1 MKKILLSAVGL
12 MLAVSLNAQVSTPQ
26 PSPTAKLE
34 QPVGLTQVTLEYSRP
49 GVKGRTVFGDLV
61 PYGKVW
67 RTGANKNSIITFSDD
82 VEVAGYEVKA
92 GSYAIFT
99 KPGES
104 LWEIYLYSDTN
115 NWGNPEKWDESK
127 VVAIAK
133 AQVHPL
139 PFNVETF
146 TMDINNI
153 TNSEATLEF
162 IWEKTYV
169 AVPFTVPTDKKV
181 MASINDA
188 LGGTPKANDYYAAAA
203 YYYAENKDIKQ
214 AKEWI
219 DKAMSMN
226 EKPQFWQYRQQ
237 SLIYAKAGDKD
248 GAIGL
253 AKKSLEAAKEAG
265 NDDYVKMNMD
275 SLKEW
280 GAM

>member
-12 MLAVSLNAQVSTPQ
+12 MLAISLNAQVSTPQ

-61 PYGKVW
+61 PYGKIW

-133 AQVHPL
+133 AQVHPI

-153 TNSEATLEF
+153 KSSEATLEF

-188 LGGTPKANDYYAAAA
+188 LSGSPKANDYYAAAA
-203 YYYAENKDIKQ
+203 YYYSENKDIEQ

>member
-61 PYGKVW
+61 PYGKIW

-133 AQVHPL
+133 AQVHPI

-153 TNSEATLEF
+153 KSSEATLEF

-188 LGGTPKANDYYAAAA
+188 LSGSPKANDYYAAAA
-203 YYYAENKDIKQ
+203 YYYSENKDIEQ

-253 AKKSLEAAKEAG
+253 AKKSMQAAKEAG

>member
-12 MLAVSLNAQVSTPQ
+12 MLAISLNAQVSTPQ

-61 PYGKVW
+61 PYGKIW

-133 AQVHPL
+133 AQVHPI

-153 TNSEATLEF
+153 KSSEATLEF

-188 LGGTPKANDYYAAAA
+188 LSGSPKANDYYAAAA
-203 YYYAENKDIKQ
+203 YYYSENKDIEQ

-253 AKKSLEAAKEAG
+253 AKKSMQAAKEAG

>member
-12 MLAVSLNAQVSTPQ
+12 MLAISLNAQVSTPQ

-61 PYGKVW
+61 PYGKIW

-133 AQVHPL
+133 AQVHPI

-153 TNSEATLEF
+153 KSSEATLEF

-188 LGGTPKANDYYAAAA
+188 LSGSPKANDYYAAAA
-203 YYYAENKDIKQ
+203 YYYSENKDIEQ

-253 AKKSLEAAKEAG
+253 AKKSLQAAKEAG

>member
-12 MLAVSLNAQVSTPQ
+12 ILAISLNAQVSTPQ

-61 PYGKVW
+61 PYGKIW

-133 AQVHPL
+133 AQVHPI

-153 TNSEATLEF
+153 KSSEATLEF

-188 LGGTPKANDYYAAAA
+188 LSGSPKANDYYAAAA
-203 YYYAENKDIKQ
+203 YYYSENKDIEQ

>member
-61 PYGKVW
+61 PYGKIW

-115 NWGNPEKWDESK
+115 NWGIPEKWDESK

-133 AQVHPL
+133 AQVHPI

-153 TNSEATLEF
+153 KSSEATLEF

-188 LGGTPKANDYYAAAA
+188 LSGSPKANDYYAAAA
-203 YYYAENKDIKQ
+203 YYYSENKDIEQ

-253 AKKSLEAAKEAG
+253 AKKSLQAAKEAG